1 MSACLIWAHSS
12 FEFYDHGR
20 CEWLRACPNVLMF
33 WSDAMVPVSHGS
45 VMSPVHNTSHT
56 SQTSHSA
63 SRGITPLPWE
73 LRDQWSII
81 RELMVAAEIL
91 AAHGLCNPISYLAAS
106 LHISHCRAEEAVS
119 EGNIAARAGE
129 QYLMNYPLSC
139 PVHLLCYA
147 TLPPSY
153 YTDWIFIGNANYL
166 APLSP
171 HVTSFS

>member
-1 MSACLIWAHSS
+1 MLVSESLSQC
-12 FEFYDHGR
+12 FD
-20 CEWLRACPNVLMF
+20 LMQ
-33 WSDAMVPVSHGS
+33 WSQSPMAVSCHQCII
-45 VMSPVHNTSHT
+45 HHT
-56 SQTSHSA
+56 HHTSHSA
-63 SRGITPLPWE
+63 SRGITPLSWE

-91 AAHGLCNPISYLAAS
+91 EAEGLCNSISYLAAHFS
-106 LHISHCRAEEAVS
+106 LQSWGSRAVS
-119 EGNIAARAGE
+119 EGNIEARAMG